1 MSTAPMRLLETWKL
15 SRRHS
20 WSTKQVYDM
29 VRLSSV
35 PVSERFLRTVRPQLC
50 KALPGRINQSPP
62 WRPDSS
68 KFVASFQ
75 PSSVWIGIPLACG
88 LQCSRPGAVY
98 LPAGFLIRLLN
109 LESFSVKE
117 KRTFRLLIEY
127 VTCEAIMFDESKQRE
142 DDIDSETE
150 DTVTLFGQEVEG
162 SPNNDLCKFVPEFDN
177 WIPLVSSSTI
187 GKRCGL
193 MSPATKSLLPSETRI
208 AKSFTL
214 ECFVCEV
221 SRLTS

>member
-88 LQCSRPGAVY
+88 LQRSRPGAVY
-98 LPAGFLIRLLN
+98 LPAGFLIRYWSVFEKMLSKGDKRLDNTCPTHVSKLN
-109 LESFSVKE
+109 Q
-117 KRTFRLLIEY
+117 
-127 VTCEAIMFDESKQRE
+127 A
-142 DDIDSETE
+142 DSQLRN
-150 DTVTLFGQEVEG
+150 V
-162 SPNNDLCKFVPEFDN
+162 
-177 WIPLVSSSTI
+177 
-187 GKRCGL
+187 
-193 MSPATKSLLPSETRI
+193 
-208 AKSFTL
+208 
-214 ECFVCEV
+214 
-221 SRLTS
+221 

>member
-88 LQCSRPGAVY
+88 LQRSRPGAVY

-117 KRTFRLLIEY
+117 KKGFRLLIEY

-142 DDIDSETE
+142 DNIDSETE
-150 DTVTLFGQEVEG
+150 G
-162 SPNNDLCKFVPEFDN
+162 
-177 WIPLVSSSTI
+177 SSTI

-193 MSPATKSLLPSETRI
+193 MSPATKSLLPRETRI

-221 SRLTS
+221 SRLTSQLSCSPT

>member
-88 LQCSRPGAVY
+88 LQRSRPGAVY
-98 LPAGFLIRLLN
+98 LPAGFLIR
-109 LESFSVKE
+109 FS
-117 KRTFRLLIEY
+117 
-127 VTCEAIMFDESKQRE
+127 
-142 DDIDSETE
+142 

-177 WIPLVSSSTI
+177 WIPLVSQAYPKIFGFALSVSMFLTYRVPTGLREFKASS
-187 GKRCGL
+187 
-193 MSPATKSLLPSETRI
+193 AFNVVALLSTRQSN
-208 AKSFTL
+208 AWML
-214 ECFVCEV
+214 ERRSGNV
-221 SRLTS
+221 TSKAVL